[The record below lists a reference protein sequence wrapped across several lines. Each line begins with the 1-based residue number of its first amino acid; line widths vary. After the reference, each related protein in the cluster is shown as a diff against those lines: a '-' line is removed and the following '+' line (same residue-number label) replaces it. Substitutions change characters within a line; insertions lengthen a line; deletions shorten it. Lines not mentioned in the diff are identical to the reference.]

1 MPHVLHLVKD
11 PANRAALDTIRAQTA
26 DPEVRVSVVLMQ
38 DARGLAEPLS
48 AEIYRLSSGD
58 HDVPSPAPG
67 PRTIGSSEL
76 LDLIFAADSVVTW

>member
-11 PANRAALDTIRAQTA
+11 PANLAALDAIRAQTA

-48 AEIYRLSSGD
+48 AAIYRLSSGD